1 MPRTTTTSRS
11 MTIKKTAD
19 IAIGGFFIVFCLLIL
34 VPGLDLDVIH

>member
-1 MPRTTTTSRS
+1 MPRTTTISRS

-19 IAIGGFFIVFCLLIL
+19 SDTGGFFIVFYLLIL